1 MIREVLV
8 CTRSSDPPYGPMYG
22 PVQNRTL
29 RRRDSYSEAPY
40 KQNSDRQRTDITE
53 AWPTTQTLSQ
63 VPQALPARSRR
74 SRRTDPLR
82 PPKADILTSSYG
94 LIEASYPPGRFRT
107 KTGDVKTPRLRTA
120 RSETLRRRPEA
131 RSEQE
136 RSHPHSG
143 LRQGGLCG
151 RRRRIKRSSVDS

>member
-1 MIREVLV
+1 V

-22 PVQNRTL
+22 PVQNRML

-40 KQNSDRQRTDITE
+40 KQNSGRQRADITK
-53 AWPTTQTLSQ
+53 AWPTTQTLLQSATSSIQ
-63 VPQALPARSRR
+63 KKQ
-74 SRRTDPLR
+74 THGPLI

-107 KTGDVKTPRLRTA
+107 KAGDVKTPRLRTA

-136 RSHPHSG
+136 RSHPRSG

-151 RRRRIKRSSVDS
+151 QRSRIKRSSVDS